1 MPVQHFGHQLSRRL
15 SSSHILQYNAGMESR
30 NLQTAFLG
38 ILTLLALG
46 AVFYFLRS
54 VFIPLAFATLIS
66 LMLTPLVNRLA
77 KLKIPRFIGIILTM
91 SAVFIMLYGIG
102 QIFYSSLYNFAA
114 SFETYQSR
122 FSQILHGIWTRLQI
136 PEEFFPT
143 MGWTENLIDQVIQMT
158 GSFVSFG
165 TSLGLALL
173 FIVFMQIE
181 TPLSWRKL
189 KRAFPHHVTAKVA
202 RAVSD
207 ATKQVA
213 RYLLLKTMLSMVTG
227 VLVWLSLSIIGQD
240 LARFWGLMAFLL
252 NYIPS
257 LGSFFVLLLTM
268 TLGLAQ
274 FYPDWNRIIAVW
286 VAMPVIQVLIGTIID
301 PHLQGHQL
309 DLSPLVILISL
320 IVWGWIWGF
329 AGMFLAVPL
338 TVALKIFFSHIESLR
353 PIGIMMG
360 SGRMTRSFKRNWRK
374 RGKNK

>member
-1 MPVQHFGHQLSRRL
+1 
-15 SSSHILQYNAGMESR
+15 MESR
-30 NLQTAFLG
+30 NLRTAFLG

-46 AVFYFLRS
+46 VLFYFLRS
-54 VFIPLAFATLIS
+54 AFIPLAFATLVS
-66 LMLTPLVNRLA
+66 LMLTPLVNRLT
-77 KLKIPRFIGIILTM
+77 KLKIPRLIGIILVM
-91 SAVFIMLYGIG
+91 SALFIMLYGIG
-102 QIFYSSLYNFAA
+102 QIFYTSLYNFAA

-122 FSQILHGIWTRLQI
+122 FSQIVREIWIRLRI

-143 MGWTENLIDQVIQMT
+143 MGWTENLINQVIQMT

-173 FIVFMQIE
+173 FIVLMQIE

-189 KRAFPHHVTAKVA
+189 KRAFSHHVTVRVA

-207 ATKQVA
+207 ATRQVA
-213 RYLLLKTMLSMVTG
+213 RYLILKTMLSAVTG

-257 LGSFFVLLLTM
+257 LGSFFILLLTM
-268 TLGLAQ
+268 ALGFAQ

-286 VAMPVIQVLIGTIID
+286 IAMPLIQVVIGTIID
-301 PHLQGHQL
+301 PQLQGHQL

-320 IVWGWIWGF
+320 IIWGWIWGF

-338 TVALKIFFSHIESLR
+338 TVALKIFLSHIEELR
-353 PIGIMMG
+353 PIAIMMG
-360 SGRMTRSFKRNWRK
+360 SGRMSRSFRKNWKK
-374 RGKNK
+374 RGRIK